1 MKYDKKN
8 IEEYVDLPPS
18 KIFEILKSKIEG
30 RKEFEVIFKDNYGE
44 LTIYIYYHHIQNKYE
59 LSIAR
64 FINLAYAGLKSEYIY
79 VPDNAIT
86 GTGHLYTHRL
96 GEPTTAIGAEG
107 RLIRVFRLNKTL
119 VITNIS

>member
-1 MKYDKKN
+1 MKDTKKN
-8 IEEYVDLPPS
+8 VEEYIDLPPS

-30 RKEFEVIFKDNYGE
+30 RKEFEVIFKDNYGD
-44 LTIYIYYHHIQNKYE
+44 LTIYIYYHHRQNKYE
-59 LSIAR
+59 LSVAK
-64 FINLAYAGLKSEYIY
+64 FINLAFASFKSEYIY

-96 GEPTTAIGAEG
+96 GEPVTAIGADG
-107 RLIRVFRLNKTL
+107 KLIRVFRLHKTL